1 MKIMSEHTEQD
12 EGKPPVGNLTDF
24 VYGVTDDSPLNIE
37 VAINEDGRVIL
48 FHDKVFKNELSWLE
62 FDLGTSELDFILDG
76 GHMRNF
82 GMPLDRSVSKHMQNT
97 HQVLTVL
104 LDEKT
109 GDAKEGHYIPL
120 IIHQS

>member
-1 MKIMSEHTEQD
+1 MSENIEQNED
-12 EGKPPVGNLTDF
+12 KPPVGNLTDF
-24 VYGVTDDSPLNIE
+24 VYGVTDDNPLNIE

-48 FHDKVFKNELSWLE
+48 FYDKVFKNELSWLE
-62 FDLGTSELDFILDG
+62 FDLDTSELDFILDG
-76 GHMRNF
+76 GHTRNF
-82 GMPLDRSVSKHMQNT
+82 GMPLDRSVAKNMQNT
-97 HQVLTVL
+97 HQILTVL